1 MNAKPL
7 VLVADDDPD
16 IRRLVRLRLERSD
29 YAVGSASD
37 AAREHAFSPQGLELC
52 GRELAV
58 ARV

>member
-1 MNAKPL
+1 

-37 AAREHAFSPQGLELC
+37 AARERAFSPQGLELC